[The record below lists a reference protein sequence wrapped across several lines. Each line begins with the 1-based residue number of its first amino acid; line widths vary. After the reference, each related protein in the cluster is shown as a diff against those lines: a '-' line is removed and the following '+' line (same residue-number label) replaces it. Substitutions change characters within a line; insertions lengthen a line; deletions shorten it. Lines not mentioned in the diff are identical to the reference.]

1 MNSQMK
7 SYIRPGV
14 GERGTELIFI
24 LILSLPSTFTCST
37 ASTLFHIH
45 PSGFLWRLRYTD
57 MTVWWLNSVFSLSP
71 SPREAVPTLSSQV
84 CFPWNQVPIFRLV
97 FLQSVKSCP
106 TLCSPMGCSSS
117 VHEPSQARIL
127 ESLQFHSP
135 GDLPDPGME
144 TKSPV
149 LGGKFFTPE
158 PPGSPYS

>member
-1 MNSQMK
+1 MWGKGAQ
-7 SYIRPGV
+7 
-14 GERGTELIFI
+14 
-24 LILSLPSTFTCST
+24 SLYSFSFWACPAPSPVQQPRH
-37 ASTLFHIH
+37 FHIH

-57 MTVWWLNSVFSLSP
+57 MTVWWLHSVFSLSP

-127 ESLQFHSP
+127 ESLWFHSP
-135 GDLPDPGME
+135 GDLPDPRME
-144 TKSPV
+144 PKSPV
-149 LGGKFFTPE
+149 LGGRFFTPE
-158 PPGSPYS
+158 PPGSPYP